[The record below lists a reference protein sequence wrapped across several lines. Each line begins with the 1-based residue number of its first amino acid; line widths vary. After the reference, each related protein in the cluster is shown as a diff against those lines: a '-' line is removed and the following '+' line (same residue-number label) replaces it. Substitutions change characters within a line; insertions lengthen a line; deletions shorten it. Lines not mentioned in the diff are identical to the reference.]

1 MAEFEKKH
9 HGSSEF
15 NQGNKYVA
23 NDGVQPATINNAVE
37 NSLYDYAFLQALT
50 ETPDVSEANS
60 TGTPSVTLID
70 NPGTSQGIS
79 GAKKFK
85 FSHLK
90 GATGAT
96 PNFSIGTITSG
107 TSATDASVTITGTP
121 ENPILNFTLPRGRS
135 ISSITAGTPTST
147 NTQTT
152 TPITVSYDDGTSSS
166 FNVVSARGLKG
177 DPVWVRYATDSAGS
191 GMVATPSS
199 STKYIGFYA
208 GSTAS
213 TTASDYTWSK
223 YAGKEPVAISIGV
236 SDDAAPSPKV
246 TVEWDDGSSPTVV
259 PVDTSACLATESVD
273 GTVTSVNGKDGA
285 VTTADEYDAIIR
297 TQEEFNALVA
307 SSDWLGYKSVIL
319 DGSFSANS
327 HIVVPSTVRRIA
339 GRNDATISFINVN
352 AGYDALFGYS
362 APIGDYVPYR
372 YEIKNISF
380 YAQNCNCSAVVIN
393 MTNVYN
399 CAIQIDIDETAVGF
413 VNCKHLKSCLALSS
427 SATESYGAND
437 GMFRYCEDV
446 YDCIGGMIFDEA
458 PSNRGE
464 GVFVSCERV
473 YSCYSTVRAP
483 SDTQTFQNYVSCR
496 FMFAPRGDY
505 FNSGTIVRD
514 VPYLSSCQYITAARI
529 RSVGNNQFLGSS
541 VEEVRD

>member
-15 NQGNKYVA
+15 NRGNKYVA

-70 NPGTSQGIS
+70 NPGTAQGIS

-90 GATGAT
+90 GSTGAT
-96 PNFSIGTITSG
+96 PNFSIGTITAG
-107 TSATDASVTITGTP
+107 TSATDASVTIAGTP

-135 ISSITAGTPTST
+135 ISSITAGPPTST

-152 TPITVSYDDGTSSS
+152 TPITVNYDDGTNSS
-166 FNVVSARGLKG
+166 FSVVSARGLKG
-177 DPVWVRYATDSAGS
+177 DPVWVRYAANGVGS
-191 GMVATPSS
+191 GMTATPSS
-199 STKYIGFYA
+199 STKYIGFYV

-223 YAGKEPVAISIGV
+223 YVGKEPAAISIGV
-236 SDDAAPSPKV
+236 SNDAVPSPEV

-259 PVDTSACLATESVD
+259 PIDASACLATESVS

-297 TQEEFNALVA
+297 TQEEFDALVA
-307 SSDWLGYKSVIL
+307 SSDWLGYKSVIFA
-319 DGSFSANS
+319 GSFSAS
-327 HIVVPSTVRRIA
+327 SPIVVPSTVRRIA
-339 GRNDATISFINVN
+339 GRNDATIGFINVT
-352 AGYDALFGYS
+352 AGYDGLFGYS
-362 APIGDYVPYR
+362 DPIEDAILYR
-372 YEIKNISF
+372 HEIKNISF
-380 YAQNCNCSAVVIN
+380 YAQNSRCSAVVIN
-393 MTNVYN
+393 MTNIYN
-399 CAIQIDIDETAVGF
+399 CAIQIITDEKAVGF
-413 VNCKHLKSCLALSS
+413 VNCKHLKSCSAVSS
-427 SATESYGAND
+427 SATQSSSGGD

-446 YDCIGGMIFDEA
+446 YECFGGMSFDEA
-458 PSNRGE
+458 PSNTGG
-464 GVFVSCERV
+464 GVFASCERV
-473 YSCYSTVRAP
+473 YSCYSSINAP
-483 SDTQTFQNYVSCR
+483 SNTQTFSNYVNCK

-505 FNSGTIVRD
+505 FNSGTLVRD
-514 VPYLSSCQYITAARI
+514 VPHLDSCKYISSARI
-529 RSVGNNQFLGSS
+529 RFAGNNTFLGSS
-541 VEEVRD
+541 VEEVSG

>member
-15 NQGNKYVA
+15 NRGNKYVA

-70 NPGTSQGIS
+70 NPGTTQGIS

-135 ISSITAGTPTST
+135 ISSITAGTPSST
-147 NTQTT
+147 DTQTT

-166 FNVVSARGLKG
+166 FSVVSARGLKG

-191 GMVATPSS
+191 GMTATPSS
-199 STKYIGFYA
+199 STKYIGFYV
-208 GSTAS
+208 GSAAS
-213 TTASDYTWSK
+213 TTASDYRWSK
-223 YAGKEPVAISIGV
+223 YAGKEPSSISIGV
-236 SDDAAPSPKV
+236 SDDAAPSPEV

-259 PVDTSACLATESVD
+259 PIDTSACLATESVD
-273 GTVTSVNGKDGA
+273 GMVTSVNGKDGA

-297 TQEEFNALVA
+297 TQEEFNALIA
-307 SSDWLGYKSVIL
+307 SSDWLGYKSVIFA
-319 DGSFSANS
+319 GSFSAS
-327 HIVVPSTVRRIA
+327 SPIVVPSTVRRIA
-339 GRNDATISFINVN
+339 GRNDATIDFINVTSS
-352 AGYDALFGYS
+352 DALFGYS
-362 APIGDYVPYR
+362 DQISDYVSYR
-372 YEIKNISF
+372 YEIKNIIF
-380 YAQNCNCSAVVIN
+380 NVQNCTCPAVVYN
-393 MTNVYN
+393 MRNVYN
-399 CAIQIDIDETAVGF
+399 CAIQITATNRDESGF
-413 VNCKHLKSCLALSS
+413 VSCKHLKSCSALSTSVRKS
-427 SATESYGAND
+427 SPGGGSMY
-437 GMFRYCEDV
+437 FYCEDI
-446 YDCIGGMIFDEA
+446 YDCLGGMIFEET
-458 PSNRGE
+458 PSIGGT
-464 GVFVSCERV
+464 GVFSNCKRV
-473 YSCYSTVRAP
+473 YSCYSSVRVP
-483 SDTQTFQNYVSCR
+483 SSTQTFANYVYCK
-496 FMFAPRGDY
+496 FMFAPQGDY
-505 FNSGTIVRD
+505 FNGETFVRD
-514 VPYLSSCQYITAARI
+514 VPYLSSCQYISSARI
-529 RSVGNNQFLGSS
+529 RSAGVNTFIGSS
-541 VEEVRD
+541 VEEVSD

>member
-9 HGSSEF
+9 HSSSEF
-15 NQGNKYVA
+15 NQGNKYVE
-23 NDGVQPATINNAVE
+23 NDGVQPATINNTVE
-37 NSLYDYAFLQALT
+37 NSLYDYAFIQALT

-70 NPGTSQGIS
+70 NPGTAQGIS

-96 PNFSIGTITSG
+96 PNFSIGTITAG
-107 TSATDASVTITGTP
+107 TSSTDASVTITGTP
-121 ENPILNFTLPRGRS
+121 EKPILNFTVPRGRS

-152 TPITVSYDDGTSSS
+152 TPITVNYDDGTNSS

-177 DPVWVRYATDSAGS
+177 DPVWVRYATNNAGS
-191 GMVATPSS
+191 GMTATPSS
-199 STKYIGFYA
+199 STKYIGFYV

-213 TTASDYTWSK
+213 ATASDYTWSK
-223 YAGKEPVAISIGV
+223 YVGKEPSAISIGV
-236 SDDAAPSPKV
+236 SDDAVPSPEV

-259 PVDTSACLATESVD
+259 PVDTSDCHPTEPVN
-273 GTVTSVNGKDGA
+273 GIVTSVNGKEGA

-297 TQEEFNALVA
+297 TQEEFNTLIA

-327 HIVVPSTVRRIA
+327 PIVVPSTVRRIA
-339 GRNDATISFINVN
+339 GRNDATIGFINVT
-352 AGYDALFGYS
+352 AGYDGLFGYS
-362 APIGDYVPYR
+362 DPIEDAILYR
-372 YEIKNISF
+372 YEIKNINF
-380 YAQNCNCSAVVIN
+380 YAQNSRCGAVVIN
-393 MTNVYN
+393 MTNIYN
-399 CAIQIDIDETAVGF
+399 CAIQIIIDNKAVGF
-413 VNCKHLKSCLALSS
+413 VNCKHLKSCSAVST
-427 SATESYGAND
+427 SATEAYGSND

-446 YDCIGGMIFDEA
+446 HECYGGMIFDEA
-458 PSNRGE
+458 PSNKGD
-464 GVFVSCERV
+464 GVFVNCERV
-473 YSCYSTVRAP
+473 YSCYSGINAP
-483 SDTQTFQNYVSCR
+483 SNTQTFLNYANCK

-505 FNSGTIVRD
+505 YNGEILVRD
-514 VPYLSSCQYITAARI
+514 VPWLGSCKYITAARI
-529 RSVGNNQFLGSS
+529 RTDGTNVFIGSS
-541 VEEVRD
+541 VEEVNG

>member
-15 NQGNKYVA
+15 NRGNKYVA

-60 TGTPSVTLID
+60 TGIPSVTLID
-70 NPGTSQGIS
+70 NPSTAQGIS

-96 PNFSIGTITSG
+96 PNFSIGTITAG
-107 TSATDASVTITGTP
+107 TSATDANVTITGTS
-121 ENPILNFTLPRGRS
+121 ENPILNFTVPRGRS

-152 TPITVSYDDGTSSS
+152 TPITVNYDDGTNSS
-166 FNVVSARGLKG
+166 FSVVAARGLKG
-177 DPVWVRYATDSAGS
+177 DPVWVRYATDGAGS

-199 STKYIGFYA
+199 STKYIGFYV

-259 PVDTSACLATESVD
+259 PVDTSACLATEPVN
-273 GTVTSVNGKDGA
+273 GIVTSVNGKDGA

-297 TQEEFNALVA
+297 TQEEFNTLIA

-319 DGSFSANS
+319 AGSFSANS
-327 HIVVPSTVRRIA
+327 PIVVPSTVRRIA
-339 GRNDATISFINVN
+339 GRNDATIGFVNVK
-352 AGYDALFGYS
+352 AGYEALFEYS
-362 APIGDYVPYR
+362 DPIEDYIFYR

-380 YAQNCNCSAVVIN
+380 YAQNCTCSAVVNN
-393 MTNVYN
+393 MTNIYN
-399 CAIQIDIDETAVGF
+399 CAIQIITDEKAAGF
-413 VNCKHLKSCLALSS
+413 NNCKHLKSCSAVSS
-427 SATESYGAND
+427 SATQSSDGGD

-446 YDCIGGMIFDEA
+446 YECFGGMSFDEA
-458 PSNRGE
+458 PSTPGA
-464 GVFVSCERV
+464 GVFISCERV
-473 YSCYSTVRAP
+473 YSCNSSVKAP
-483 SDTQTFQNYVSCR
+483 SGTQTFANYAGCKY
-496 FMFAPRGDY
+496 MFAPRGVY
-505 FNSGTIVRD
+505 YNLETIVRD
-514 VPYLSSCQYITAARI
+514 VPYLTSCKYISSAKI
-529 RSVGNNQFLGSS
+529 RSGGNNANIGSS
-541 VEEVRD
+541 VEEVSD